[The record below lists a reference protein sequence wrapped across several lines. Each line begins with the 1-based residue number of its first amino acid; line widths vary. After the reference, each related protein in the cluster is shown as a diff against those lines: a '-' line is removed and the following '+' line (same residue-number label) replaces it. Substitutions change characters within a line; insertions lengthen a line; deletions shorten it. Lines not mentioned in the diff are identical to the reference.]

1 MKNFLRNFI
10 LHFKNQNDI
19 NIYSIQELK
28 EIKLK
33 EKKIKLAKKSR
44 EYISE
49 LNRKQRLWLEKS
61 NRNLRKAS

>member
-44 EYISE
+44 VYISE